1 MAVVVSD
8 TSPIRA
14 LAHLELLDVLR
25 ELFGEVHVPPAVA
38 QELSHPP
45 SRFERVDLGSLPWI
59 TLRQPRDQERVRE
72 LQSELDLGE
81 AEALALAE
89 EIHAD
94 AVLIDEATG
103 RNVASRMGLPVVGTL
118 GLLLRAKQRGM
129 CQELRPLLD
138 KLQGQLHF
146 HIAPALRDHIL
157 HEAGESHE
165 A

>member
-14 LAHLELLDVLR
+14 LAHHELLHVR
-25 ELFGEVHVPPAVA
+25 SVLFGEVHVPPAVA

-45 SRFERVDLGSLPWI
+45 SRFESVDLGSLPWI
-59 TLRQPRDQERVRE
+59 TLRQPGDRERVRQ
-72 LQSELDLGE
+72 LQAELDLGE
-81 AEALALAE
+81 TEALALAE

-94 AVLIDEATG
+94 AVLIDEAAG
-103 RNVASRMGLPVVGTL
+103 RSVASRLGLPVVGTL
-118 GLLLRAKQRGM
+118 GMLLRARQRGM

-138 KLQGQLHF
+138 RLQGQLRF
-146 HIAPALRDHIL
+146 RISPALRDHIL
-157 HEAGESHE
+157 REAGESPE

>member
-14 LAHLELLDVLR
+14 LAHIELLHVLR
-25 ELFGEVHVPPAVA
+25 AMFGEVHVPPAVA
-38 QELSHPP
+38 RELSQPP
-45 SRFERVDLGSLPWI
+45 GPFQGVDVAALAWI
-59 TLRQPRDQERVRE
+59 TIRPPGDQERVRK
-72 LQSELDLGE
+72 LQEELDLGE

-94 AVLIDEATG
+94 AVLMDEAAG
-103 RNVASRMGLPVVGTL
+103 RNVASRLGLPVIGTL
-118 GLLLRAKQRGM
+118 GILLRARQRGM

-138 KLQGQLHF
+138 KLQGQLRF
-146 HIAPALRDHIL
+146 YIAPALREKIL
-157 HEAGESHE
+157 REAGESSE

>member
-14 LAHLELLDVLR
+14 LAHLELLHVLR
-25 ELFGEVHVPPAVA
+25 ALFDEVHVPPAVA
-38 QELSHPP
+38 RELSHPP
-45 SRFERVDLGSLPWI
+45 DPFQGVDVAALPWI
-59 TLRQPRDQERVRE
+59 TIRQPGDQERVRE
-72 LQSELDLGE
+72 LQDELDLGE

-94 AVLIDEATG
+94 AVLIDEAAG
-103 RNVASRMGLPVVGTL
+103 RGVASRLGLPVVGTL
-118 GLLLRAKQRGM
+118 GMLLRARQRGL

-138 KLQGQLHF
+138 RLQGQLRF
-146 HIAPALRDHIL
+146 YIAPALRDRVL
-157 HEAGESHE
+157 REAGETHE